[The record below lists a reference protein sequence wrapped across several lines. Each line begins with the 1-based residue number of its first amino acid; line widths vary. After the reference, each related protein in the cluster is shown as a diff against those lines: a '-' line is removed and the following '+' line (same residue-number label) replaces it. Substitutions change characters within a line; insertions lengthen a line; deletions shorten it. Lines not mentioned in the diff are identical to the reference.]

1 MKIKY
6 TELLDQ
12 PIETEYKHKFR
23 LSTRAWDIGVKAKS
37 IQELAEKNLDKDG
50 VHAKLYAASVRDWMR
65 EIVAIVDE
73 CMDVTLDKEAK

>member
-23 LSTRAWDIGVKAKS
+23 LSTRAWDIGQKAKS
-37 IQELAEKNLDKDG
+37 IQELAEQNLDKDG
-50 VHAKLYAASVRDWMR
+50 VHAKLYAASIRDWMG
-65 EIVAIVDE
+65 EIIDMVDD
-73 CMDVTLDKEAK
+73 CMDVALDKEGK